1 MTGVMPAWRSSL
13 PSRSARRQPGRLH
26 PPPPIPGAKT
36 SNHFQ
41 RRQHVLDDVVGML
54 EPDREAYQA
63 VADTEF
69 GALRRSKPLMRR
81 RRRMRDEALGV
92 AEIVA
97 DANELERILE
107 TERGVLAAFD
117 VERDEG

>member
-1 MTGVMPAWRSSL
+1 ML
-13 PSRSARRQPGRLH
+13 
-26 PPPPIPGAKT
+26 KT

-54 EPDREAYQA
+54 EPYRKAYQA

-69 GALRRSKPLMRR
+69 GALRRSQPLMRR

-92 AEIVA
+92 AEIIA

-107 TERGVLAAFD
+107 AERGVLAALD
-117 VERDEG
+117 VEGDEGGAAAHLFLRDFGLRVVWPAWI